1 MAQILDTYKNSK
13 MAEKNA
19 PSQKTDFIKPK
30 VGGLLA
36 VKGFTSKA
44 LAGNSDYNLDD
55 KVLTAARKGQ
65 ANLSKYTDKVKR

>member
-1 MAQILDTYKNSK
+1 MAQIIDTYKNSK
-13 MAEKNA
+13 IAEKNA

-44 LAGNSDYNLDD
+44 LIGNSDYNLDD
-55 KVLTAARKGQ
+55 KVLSAARKGQ
-65 ANLSKYTDKVKR
+65 ADLTKYSDKIKR

>member
-13 MAEKNA
+13 LAEKNA
-19 PSQKTDFIKPK
+19 PEQKTDFIKPK

-44 LAGNSDYNLDD
+44 LSGNTDYNLDD
-55 KVLTAARKGQ
+55 KVLSAARKGQ
-65 ANLSKYTDKVKR
+65 LNLSKYSDKTKR

>member
-13 MAEKNA
+13 IAEKNA

-44 LAGNSDYNLDD
+44 LSGNTDYNLDD
-55 KVLTAARKGQ
+55 KVLAAARKGSVD
-65 ANLSKYTDKVKR
+65 LSKYTDKIKR